1 MTQYLAHSKFSV
13 NNCKITEELN
23 AYDNNWT
30 SYIPIKICFKHFS
43 ELVIQ
48 FNMVCIGL
56 KLILKSSF
64 MENF

>member
-30 SYIPIKICFKHFS
+30 SYIPIKKINK
-43 ELVIQ
+43 
-48 FNMVCIGL
+48 
-56 KLILKSSF
+56 
-64 MENF
+64 ENIIENIRQESI